1 MGLLGN
7 SFTTNFG
14 AGTAWGT
21 VRAFSPGNRG
31 KRQLFLQSYNIDG
44 SATATSYNA
53 NPLGGYPSGT
63 WQLARTEGQ
72 MSMRSFSE
80 GDLTATL
87 FADNPMEIDLTGSGS
102 FSADLG
108 SVISML
114 LGMIGNGDLTASIGG
129 ILNMD
134 MDMVGSGDLSA
145 DMQGIANM
153 VIEMLGSGDLE
164 ATIAGYGNMSI
175 DMVVTGTGL
184 STSNVGQYVWQ
195 AILSEFSA
203 NPDSAA
209 AKLLAAGSAGDP
221 WSTNLPASYTGTQAG
236 AIMDRIQTLVDELHK
251 IEGLS
256 LGNPMEVTQTNR
268 TAGTINLDIT
278 GDGETQ
284 TIVTRND

>member
-21 VRAFSPGNRG
+21 VRAFTPGNRG

-53 NPLGGYPSGT
+53 NPLGGYPSAT
-63 WQLARTEGQ
+63 WQFARSSGQ

-87 FADNPMEIDLTGSGS
+87 FADNPMLIDFTGSGD
-102 FSADLG
+102 FNADLG

-114 LGMIGNGDLTASIGG
+114 LNMIGSGDFEASIGG

-134 MDMVGSGDLSA
+134 IDMVGSGDLSA
-145 DMQGIANM
+145 DMLGVANM
-153 VIEMLGSGDLE
+153 VVSMLGSGDLE
-164 ATIAGYGNMSI
+164 ATIAAYGNMSI

-195 AILSEFSA
+195 ALLNEFSA

-221 WSTNLPASYTGTQAG
+221 WSTDLPAAYTGSQAG
-236 AIMDRIQTLVDELHK
+236 NILSQIQTLVDELHQLD
-251 IEGLS
+251 GLKS
-256 LGNPMEVTQTNR
+256 GSPMVVTPTSR
-268 TAGTINLDIT
+268 TVGSINLEIT
-278 GDGETQ
+278 GDGENLTQ
-284 TIVTRND
+284 VERV